1 MADDGLPTSHLRTGR
16 LAELAMSASR
26 IEARGS
32 DAAVAAGRHPVERH
46 RALREIIEREARVS
60 VDDLVAALG
69 VSTATVRRDLAR
81 LEREGVI
88 VRSHGGAVRKDR
100 GYEVPIGDRSLTRA
114 AEKRRI
120 AAYAAGLV
128 GDREVVGVTGGTT
141 TMEVARALAGRSE
154 LTVVTNALNVGAE
167 LALRRNIRLV
177 LTGGVARTAS
187 FELSGPIAERTIR
200 DFNLDVAFVGVDG
213 VDVSAGFTTH
223 NDLEAVT
230 NAALVQQA
238 TRVVVVADSSK
249 LGQVKFVRICGI
261 DDVDLLVTDDGAGEE
276 QVAAFEAV
284 GLEVV
289 LV

>member
-1 MADDGLPTSHLRTGR
+1 MR
-16 LAELAMSASR
+16 R
-26 IEARGS
+26 IEERATGAPGSARRPA
-32 DAAVAAGRHPVERH
+32 DRLRAVK
-46 RALREIIEREARVS
+46 EIVEREARVT
-60 VDDLVAALG
+60 VDDLVAALQ

-81 LEREGVI
+81 LEREGAI

-114 AEKRRI
+114 EEKRRI
-120 AAYAAGLV
+120 AAYSSSLV
-128 GDREVVGVTGGTT
+128 ADGEVVGITGGTT

-177 LTGGVARTAS
+177 LTGGVARSAS

-200 DFNLDVAFVGVDG
+200 DYNLDVAFVGVDG
-213 VDVSAGFTTH
+213 VDAVAGFTTH
-223 NDLEAVT
+223 NDLEALT
-230 NAALVQQA
+230 NAALVRQA

-261 DDVDLLVTDDGAGEE
+261 DAADLLVTDDGASQA
-276 QVAAFEAV
+276 QVAALEAA
-284 GLEVV
+284 GLAVV